1 MYVQIKLLISLF
13 IFFCLIF
20 FYFEI
25 LTPSSDPA
33 AANFIYA
40 QAQPLENKANNSRIF
55 YGCENN
61 SEGIFQCNR
70 LHNKLES
77 FVVKSESSILY
88 NATDTPMFVPGKVST
103 ALQMYANHIKS
114 ITFSN
119 TSTILPKQFSIA
131 FWVKGVPLPDKP
143 NAPTVGH
150 IVSQFNGPHTGG
162 WSFISVTPYK
172 QNLTKEST
180 RFTVYNMDGEGFS
193 SPDVPIFRNNTFTH
207 IVGTF
212 DGSFLKI
219 YKDGSFFGQTKFNG
233 TYNNQTR
240 IPLTLGVSS
249 SDPMFFYWT
258 GNIDDLRY
266 YDKVISSNE
275 IKEIFN
281 NPILIPKN
289 SSENL
294 IGHWKFDDNLN
305 DVSGNNHD
313 GIEHTLISSMVFA
326 SDGRLFFSE
335 KDTGNIRVMKND
347 TVYPKPFASIN
358 DFHSNWEQGLLGLA
372 IDPDF
377 ENNHFLYQFYT
388 TIDKD
393 TKKPF
398 NRIIRF
404 TDVESQGFNNTVIMD
419 RIPASNGL
427 HSGGAMAFGPD
438 DKLYVTVGDA
448 TRNIKCG
455 NLPNSTG
462 KICPAQ
468 DPSNL
473 LGKVLRINRD
483 GSIPTDNPYPG
494 SPVYNIGHRNMYGIV
509 FDNGGFG
516 LVSENGANLYDEIN
530 TVEKGKNYGSPTL
543 QPANTDPELWTNYTK
558 PLRSYYN
565 SYCITQMIYYDGN
578 KMPDLKDKFL
588 VAALGGSNTIY
599 VLELD
604 RTKNE
609 IVSEQAIS
617 LNNFL
622 KNEVVAMAQSPSG
635 DIYYG
640 AYAIS
645 KLNSSSINNSTRS
658 QFLFPITIDYSPRIV
673 DIDKVFFDHAK
684 NEIMIDIESRS
695 NNDSYIINRSDT
707 PNNITNSNSNLEVV
721 IPKGLINE
729 ISSVTAGKEGDNGRK
744 AYQNVSFT
752 VEDSAGSNSSAVEI
766 SIKQTG
772 NIRLLIRGSS
782 SHN

>member
-1 MYVQIKLLISLF
+1 
-13 IFFCLIF
+13 
-20 FYFEI
+20 
-25 LTPSSDPA
+25 
-33 AANFIYA
+33 
-40 QAQPLENKANNSRIF
+40 
-55 YGCENN
+55 
-61 SEGIFQCNR
+61 
-70 LHNKLES
+70 
-77 FVVKSESSILY
+77 
-88 NATDTPMFVPGKVST
+88 
-103 ALQMYANHIKS
+103 
-114 ITFSN
+114 
-119 TSTILPKQFSIA
+119 
-131 FWVKGVPLPDKP
+131 
-143 NAPTVGH
+143 
-150 IVSQFNGPHTGG
+150 
-162 WSFISVTPYK
+162 
-172 QNLTKEST
+172 
-180 RFTVYNMDGEGFS
+180 
-193 SPDVPIFRNNTFTH
+193 
-207 IVGTF
+207 
-212 DGSFLKI
+212 
-219 YKDGSFFGQTKFNG
+219 
-233 TYNNQTR
+233 
-240 IPLTLGVSS
+240 
-249 SDPMFFYWT
+249 
-258 GNIDDLRY
+258 
-266 YDKVISSNE
+266 
-275 IKEIFN
+275 
-281 NPILIPKN
+281 
-289 SSENL
+289 
-294 IGHWKFDDNLN
+294 
-305 DVSGNNHD
+305 
-313 GIEHTLISSMVFA
+313 
-326 SDGRLFFSE
+326 
-335 KDTGNIRVMKND
+335 
-347 TVYPKPFASIN
+347 
-358 DFHSNWEQGLLGLA
+358 
-372 IDPDF
+372 
-377 ENNHFLYQFYT
+377 
-388 TIDKD
+388 
-393 TKKPF
+393 
-398 NRIIRF
+398 
-404 TDVESQGFNNTVIMD
+404 
-419 RIPASNGL
+419 
-427 HSGGAMAFGPD
+427 
-438 DKLYVTVGDA
+438 
-448 TRNIKCG
+448 
-455 NLPNSTG
+455 
-462 KICPAQ
+462 
-468 DPSNL
+468 
-473 LGKVLRINRD
+473 
-483 GSIPTDNPYPG
+483 
-494 SPVYNIGHRNMYGIV
+494 MYGIV